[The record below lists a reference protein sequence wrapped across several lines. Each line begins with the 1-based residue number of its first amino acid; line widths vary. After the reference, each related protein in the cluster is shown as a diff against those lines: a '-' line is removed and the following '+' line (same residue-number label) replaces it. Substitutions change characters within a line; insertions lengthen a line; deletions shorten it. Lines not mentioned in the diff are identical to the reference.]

1 MLRSQ
6 STIAKKGVLKE
17 KQGEKD
23 DKYSYHYNDTE
34 ATCRLTHE
42 QNYSRI

>member
-17 KQGEKD
+17 KQGEKG
-23 DKYSYHYNDTE
+23 DKYSYHYHDTE